1 MIRKNS
7 ILFLCLALM
16 LVGTTACEK
25 PQDGGAPNV
34 IDLSTLTSDII
45 LEDRMVL
52 TGTLDGEKQH
62 VKISIADGA
71 TVILN
76 EACIKGAN
84 DPTCKWARLVCLG
97 DATIIISGKNSLS
110 GYSNTSS
117 CIFVPE
123 GKTLK
128 FKATNTPESFYDER
142 GERLKN
148 EWDKECADTLNIS
161 NKGYSA
167 AIGGTCFDPCGNIEI
182 WGGVYYL
189 SSGWGPCIGSGPQ
202 STCGDIRIE
211 GGHIFADAGK
221 NISAAIGS
229 GDTGQCGDI
238 IIRGGRIS
246 ARAGYAAAIGSGKS
260 GFFKTITIERSFEY
274 IKVVTCADSDSI
286 PIGRGEE
293 DSLSGKV
300 YVAGAVNPDRYWNG
314 TGLGWGVSF
323 SPNVDEGT
331 WEILGAGARA
341 EW

>member
-1 MIRKNS
+1 MKRKNR
-7 ILFLCLALM
+7 ILFLCLALTLSGM
-16 LVGTTACEK
+16 TACEK
-25 PQDGGAPNV
+25 PDEGGDPKV
-34 IDLSTLTSDII
+34 IDLSTLTSDIT

-76 EACIKGAN
+76 EACINGAN
-84 DPTCKWARLVCLG
+84 DRECDWASLACLG
-97 DATIIISGKNSLS
+97 DATIIIAGKNSLS
-110 GYSNTSS
+110 GYSDYSP

-128 FKATNTPESFYDER
+128 FKATNTPESFYNEW

-148 EWDKECADTLNIS
+148 EWDKECTDTLNIS

-167 AIGGTCFDPCGNIEI
+167 AIGGTCFDPSGSIEI

-189 SSGWGPCIGSGPQ
+189 STSCDGACIGSGPD

-211 GGHIFADAGK
+211 GGHIFADAGG
-221 NISAAIGS
+221 NAAAIGS
-229 GDTGQCGDI
+229 AENGQCGDI

-260 GFFKTITIERSFEY
+260 GFFKTLTIERTFEY
-274 IKVVTCADSDSI
+274 IKSVINDDSTGV
-286 PIGRGEE
+286 PIGRGE
-293 DSLSGKV
+293 DDWLSGQV
-300 YVAGAVNPDRYWNG
+300 YIAGAINPDRDWIG

-323 SPNVDEGT
+323 HYDEET
-331 WEILGAGARA
+331 WEMWGTGAKA